1 MLVLNFHRVESF
13 TGFEITRL
21 SPARFRMLMDI
32 LADSRL
38 RVAPLGAEP
47 LASSSDVLIT
57 FDDGF
62 ASIAEHALPLVHER
76 GWGAIVFLVADAV
89 GTHDDW
95 DVRLLGRRRP
105 MMSWEEARR
114 WSEVGIEFG
123 SHSLTHA
130 DLTALSERRL
140 LMELRE
146 SRMKIEDKLGQA
158 VRHLS
163 YPYGRHNARVR
174 QMAQGA
180 GYDAAF
186 ATDASIEDGVD
197 RYAIPRVNV
206 HNLMSTFQYRSLLRV
221 ASPAQGRRDRW
232 FGQGRSRLYT
242 SLSAGSAVVGN
253 WRRQSHEVGGAH
265 PTRVEV

>member
-130 DLTALSERRL
+130 DLTALSER
-140 LMELRE
+140 
-146 SRMKIEDKLGQA
+146 
-158 VRHLS
+158 
-163 YPYGRHNARVR
+163 

-206 HNLMSTFQYRSLLRV
+206 HNLMSTFQYRSLLRA